1 MRDIW
6 GFLLQTFTASGVAV
20 LLLIVKRMF
29 QDKLPP
35 QWQFSIWGILGL
47 VLLIPAGLSGRYVL
61 INWPWLVETAKTV
74 IAGDYGLTRVVAP
87 IPMPPLAAPA
97 TAAQW
102 LYCLY
107 LAGVLALL
115 ARYVISY
122 ILLRLALRRGRPAV
136 PEQVNR
142 VAEQYGLRAC
152 RVVEVPGMTSAFVC
166 GVFRPVL
173 ALPAGTAVDDKVILH
188 ELLHRKQRDT
198 AWGLVICCLRC
209 IHWCNPLL
217 WYCADQTANDLE
229 ARCDQRVLE
238 LLEGEDRRNYGHILL
253 SMANEKYARAPGTSS
268 MANGGRNIRQR
279 IEAIVRFKKYPSGM
293 ALVSV
298 CVAVALGAP
307 LLLGTQA
314 KSVYSGGGPLPDGLD
329 NAAALASART
339 TWCTTPAGALD
350 TYAKAV
356 LDQNGVYRTMCAPL
370 EEQASIG
377 MELKA
382 NTEAGR
388 SPAWDALL
396 PCWPNTQSGYVIY
409 NLEPAGECAYEGLLV
424 MELNYPPEGQ
434 SSEDDHIW
442 LAYQSVRAEK
452 QDTRWVVLPLEEFQ
466 TVGTNLLNFGGLE
479 WGCTQLPAYIYQAE
493 AEDILVELQLQKV
506 FKVNN
511 TIQETND
518 MSWFLGPSTR
528 FDTVPKPNAG
538 FSEVFWNQF
547 TSCTYVGNPANK
559 HTITHLGISVAPMDD
574 GQERPSLR
582 FAGKGSSSGSSTTGE
597 DWASLGLESD
607 WGPEVP
613 VSGGGTNKAFDKSSF
628 DLPCSYA
635 ADLYING
642 PRRAELT
649 LLPVEGG
656 AQ

>member
-6 GFLLQTFTASGVAV
+6 GFLLQTLTASGAAV
-20 LLLIVKRMF
+20 LLLIIKRMF
-29 QDKLPP
+29 RDKLPP
-35 QWQFSIWGILGL
+35 QWQFAVWGILGL
-47 VLLIPAGLSGRYVL
+47 VLLMPAGLTGRYALV
-61 INWPWLVETAKTV
+61 NWSWLVEAVKTV
-74 IAGDYGLTRVVAP
+74 LTGDYGLTKVTAP
-87 IPMPPLAAPA
+87 IPLPPLAAPA

-102 LYCLY
+102 LYSLY

-115 ARYVISY
+115 ARYIVSY
-122 ILLRLALRRGRPAV
+122 IRLRLALRRGKPAQTD
-136 PEQVNR
+136 QVDL

-152 RVVEVPGMTSAFVC
+152 RVVEVPGITSAFVC

-217 WYCADQTANDLE
+217 RYCADQAANDLE

-350 TYAKAV
+350 TYGKA
-356 LDQNGVYRTMCAPL
+356 LLEQSDVYRAMCAPL
-370 EEQASIG
+370 EQQAAIG
-377 MELKA
+377 AELRA
-382 NTEAGR
+382 STEEGRFPAWEAG
-388 SPAWDALL
+388 L
-396 PCWPNTQSGYVIY
+396 PCWPDTAEGYFLY
-409 NLEPAGECAYEGLLV
+409 NVEPVGEDAYEALIGV
-424 MELNYPPEGQ
+424 KLNYPPEGQ
-434 SSEDDHIW
+434 AEKEGFIW
-442 LAYQSVRAEK
+442 LAYQTVQVERQEG
-452 QDTRWVVLPLEEFQ
+452 RWVVVSLENFR
-466 TVGTNLLNFGGLE
+466 TVETASTFGWRN
-479 WGCTQLPAYIYQAE
+479 WGCDALPAYVYQAQ
-493 AEDILVELQLQKV
+493 AEGIRVEVRLQKGFQV
-506 FKVNN
+506 DN
-511 TIQETND
+511 TIQETSD
-518 MSWFLGPSTR
+518 MSWLTGPTTR
-528 FDTVPKPNAG
+528 FDTVPKPNA
-538 FSEVFWNQF
+538 QF
-547 TSCTYVGNPANK
+547 DRVYWDQHTFCTYVGDEAQK
-559 HTITHLGISVAPMDD
+559 DDIRQLGVSIMPMEAED
-574 GQERPSLR
+574 ERPALR
-582 FAGKGSSSGSSTTGE
+582 DAGVRGGGSSNTGE
-597 DWASLGLESD
+597 RWGSHTLEPG
-607 WGPEVP
+607 WGPEV
-613 VSGGGTNKAFDKSSF
+613 SLGGGGSGDAFDPRESF
-628 DLPCSYA
+628 DLPDQYA

-642 PRRAELT
+642 HKRVELT

-656 AQ
+656 TP